1 MKIRKWEIAL
11 AVSFI
16 LSLLIAAPVR
26 IQADLQSKLTRLH
39 VVANSDSEEDQAL
52 KMRVR
57 DAVLKAASGYESVC
71 PELLSDIEKAA
82 QDAAGEYKVSVSCG
96 EEWFDTR
103 RYDTFSLPCGR
114 YNAVR
119 VTIGEGKG
127 KNFWCVVFPPLCA
140 AVSEKEL
147 SAVPGLTGKE
157 ISFVT
162 EDGAVC
168 VVGFK
173 IAELWGRVSKYVNFF
188 EKS

>member
-1 MKIRKWEIAL
+1 MKLRKWEIAL
-11 AVSFI
+11 AVSF
-16 LSLLIAAPVR
+16 LLALLVAAPLR

-39 VVANSDSEEDQAL
+39 VVANSDSEEDQAQ

-57 DAVLKAASGYESVC
+57 DAVLKSASGYESVC

-82 QDAAGEYKVSVSCG
+82 QAAAGGQKISVKYG

-140 AVSEKEL
+140 AVSEKDL

-157 ISFVT
+157 LSFVT

-173 IAELWGRVSKYVNFF
+173 IAELWGKASKYVKIF
-188 EKS
+188 EKN